1 MLNNQILSK
10 MKKTVQKTGTDGKR
24 KFSIFNRHSRECGNQ
39 FSILPVIL
47 AIAAMSISCCT
58 KDGGSGVDDDGNG
71 TEVSGTATFKIKQA
85 TIVYEMLS
93 GLTRETATFDD
104 NGKRFRLE
112 DDYHIYILDENA
124 KKAYSL
130 EKSTK
135 KYGEETV
142 AFGQGKRST
151 YVMNVNDANFAAAGY
166 TKSTQ
171 TVAGKS
177 CSVYSGTVGST
188 TAAYGGWND
197 IVFLVTLNGGDVI
210 RAVSFSETVAA
221 NSFTV
226 PSDYTKK

>member
-1 MLNNQILSK
+1 MFNNQILIK
-10 MKKTVQKTGTDGKR
+10 MKK
-24 KFSIFNRHSRECGNQ
+24 
-39 FSILPVIL
+39 VISFQMFA
-47 AIAAMSISCCT
+47 AIIGITMMSFGSCS
-58 KDGGSGVDDDGNG
+58 KDNGDDDDEGGNGNG

-85 TIVYEMLS
+85 TIVYDKLS

-188 TAAYGGWND
+188 TASYGGWND